1 MTSKLKTSKTKLTSS
16 DRNIQNALKKFPRI
30 VQEKARVHKEKEKI
44 AKAFRQVT
52 SKLLQEAD
60 QQATRQDCIRHYSE
74 IQESDDSHYPGSD
87 ELLSIGSPFGKT
99 FGFKRLGIH
108 HEVLKPGRRT
118 SWPHAEKTEEEFV
131 YVIEGRPQVWIDG
144 DVFDLKPGDGVGFV
158 PGTGVSH
165 TFINNTKSDVRLLV
179 VGDTNRDDNKCIY
192 PLHHERNEAIKTKGF
207 LWIDAPKR
215 ALGPHDG
222 MPDRVKVKS
231 AKSASRPSKARRS
244 T

>member
-16 DRNIQNALKKFPRI
+16 ARNIQNALKKFPKI

-52 SKLLQEAD
+52 TKLHREED
-60 QQATRQDCIRHYSE
+60 QQATTRPDCIRHYSE
-74 IQESDDSHYPGSD
+74 IQGPDGAHYPGSD

-99 FGFKRLGIH
+99 FGFNRLGIH

-144 DVFDLKPGDGVGFV
+144 KICDLKPGDGVGFV
-158 PGTGVSH
+158 PGTGISH

-207 LWIDAPKR
+207 LWVDAPKR
-215 ALGPHDG
+215 AMGPHDG
-222 MPDRVKVKS
+222 MPDTVKV
-231 AKSASRPSKARRS
+231 SRPSKTKRAK
-244 T
+244 